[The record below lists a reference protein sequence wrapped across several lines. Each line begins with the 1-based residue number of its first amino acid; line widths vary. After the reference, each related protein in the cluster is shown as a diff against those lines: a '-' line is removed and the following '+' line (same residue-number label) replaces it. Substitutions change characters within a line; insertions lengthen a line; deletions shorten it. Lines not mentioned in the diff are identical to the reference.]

1 MNTLIIERVRA
12 LQNDAGELDPRDV
25 LKDAR
30 NPDSPLHDQ
39 FEWDDAKCGEA
50 YRLDQA
56 RSLIRSIRLVV
67 TEDKHQL
74 QAIAY
79 VRNPD
84 KPEGEAG
91 YVSTAVIR
99 NNKETARAAVCRE
112 LQFAEN
118 ALQRAYAVADAVG
131 LSHEV
136 AQLLAAIRNVRSAA

>member
-30 NPDSPLHDQ
+30 NPDSP
-39 FEWDDAKCGEA
+39 
-50 YRLDQA
+50 LDQA

-136 AQLLAAIRNVRSAA
+136 EKLLAAIRNVRSAA